1 MTNFKPWSLI
11 LAPYSRFPSVTIYK
25 KKEKCNAN
33 HSVLFKF
40 VMHYLILDNSF
51 LLI

>member
-11 LAPYSRFPSVTIYK
+11 LAPYSRFPSVTICK

-40 VMHYLILDNSF
+40 VMHYLIENSF